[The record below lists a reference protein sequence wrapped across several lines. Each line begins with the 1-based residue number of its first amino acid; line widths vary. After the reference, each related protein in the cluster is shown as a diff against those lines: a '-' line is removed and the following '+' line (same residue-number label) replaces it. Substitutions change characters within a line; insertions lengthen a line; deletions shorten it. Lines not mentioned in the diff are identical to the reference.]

1 MTNKIRLPGTHIKS
15 DPMFFASFKRIQ
27 GRLKKYVAW
36 RWRGAGPFE
45 FLLRIDCVTTTTYIP
60 VICIE

>member
-27 GRLKKYVAW
+27 GMKKYVAW
-36 RWRGAGPFE
+36 RGAGPFG
-45 FLLRIDCVTTTTYIP
+45 FLLRIDCVTTTT
-60 VICIE
+60 CMHRMNDE

>member
-36 RWRGAGPFE
+36 RGAGPFE